1 MQIVGVIDLLDGRAV
16 HAMAGERASYRPLV
30 PSIRPDISPG
40 DAEALTRWYVE
51 DLGLDALYVADL
63 DAIQGRA
70 SQHAH
75 VRRICQH
82 EASVLVDGG
91 VSTPDAAQ
99 AVLSHGAA
107 SVIVGLETLS
117 SFDALHSI
125 CAVVGSDR
133 VTFSLD
139 LKRGAPLVSGIG
151 ETTPEAIAARAADAG
166 ARSLIVLDLA
176 RVGIGTGLDVDLI
189 ARVRT
194 AIPGTVR
201 LLAGGGVRGWRDLE
215 QLSMIGCDG
224 ALVATA
230 LHDGRLS
237 AQDVRRARE
246 L

>member
-16 HAMAGERASYRPLV
+16 HAVAGERALYRPLV
-30 PSIRPDISPG
+30 PWIRQDINPG
-40 DAEALTRWYVE
+40 DTEALTRWYVE

-63 DAIQGRA
+63 DAIEGRP
-70 SQHAH
+70 SQQLI
-75 VRRICQH
+75 VSRICQH
-82 EASVLVDGG
+82 RASVFVDSG

-99 AVLSHGAA
+99 AVVAHGAA

-117 SFDALHSI
+117 SFEALRAI
-125 CAVVGSDR
+125 CDLVGSDR

-139 LKRGAPLVSGIG
+139 LKRGAPLASGIG
-151 ETTPEAIAARAADAG
+151 AATPDAIAAQAADAG
-166 ARSLIVLDLA
+166 VRNLIVLDLA
-176 RVGIGTGLDVDLI
+176 RVGVGTGVDLDLI
-189 ARVRT
+189 ARVRA
-194 AIPGTVR
+194 AIPRTVR

-215 QLSMIGCDG
+215 QLAMIGCHG

-237 AQDVRRARE
+237 AQNVERAKE